1 MPFET
6 LVDLPAHSFVFVD
19 SNVLIYGLSG
29 VSRECEDLLDRC
41 QREELTG
48 VTLYE
53 TINEVTHRLMVAE
66 AKSKGV
72 ITSGGA
78 RALRR
83 SFRLIPTLQDYWNDT
98 VRLLSLNLLFLPVSD
113 SILRAAQTERQ
124 AAGLLTND
132 SLIISCMREYGVS
145 FLATNDSD
153 FERVE
158 GITIFK
164 PTDLP

>member
-29 VSRECEDLLDRC
+29 VSGQCQDLLDRC

-66 AKSKGV
+66 ARSKGV
-72 ITSGGA
+72 ITSSGA

-83 SFRLIPTLQDYWNDT
+83 SFRLIPTLQGYWNDT

-113 SILRAAQTERQ
+113 SVLRAAQTERQ

-132 SLIISCMREYGVS
+132 SLIVSCMREYGLS

-153 FERVE
+153 FERVH

-164 PTDLP
+164 PADLP

>member
-1 MPFET
+1 MLIEP
-6 LVDLPAHSFVFVD
+6 LVDVPAHSFVFID
-19 SNVLIYGLSG
+19 SNVLIYGLTG
-29 VSRECEDLLDRC
+29 VSSQCEDLLERC

-53 TINEVTHRLMVAE
+53 TINEATHRLMVAE
-66 AKSKGV
+66 ARSKGV

-83 SFRLIPTLQDYWNDT
+83 SFRLIPLLQDYWKDT
-98 VRLLSLNLLFLPVSD
+98 VRLLNLNLLFLPVSV
-113 SILRAAQTERQ
+113 SILRSAQTERQ

-132 SLIISCMREYGVS
+132 SLIISCMREYAIS

-153 FERVE
+153 FERVA
-158 GITIFK
+158 GITLFK
-164 PTDLP
+164 PADLP